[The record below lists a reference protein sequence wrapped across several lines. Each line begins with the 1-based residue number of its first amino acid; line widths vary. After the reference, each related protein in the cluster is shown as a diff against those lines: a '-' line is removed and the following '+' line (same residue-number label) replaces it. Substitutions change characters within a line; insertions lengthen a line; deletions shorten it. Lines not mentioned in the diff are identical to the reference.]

1 LFYSVLPAKLPTVF
15 FSPGQ
20 LKHNPDRQ
28 PPKQTT
34 MALSGYIALAVIVL
48 MVVALLKEVMRP
60 GLVLFTA
67 LVVFMLTGILSSD
80 EAISGFSNKGMITV
94 GILFLISEGFKQTG
108 ALAKLATFFL
118 PKKRATIPR
127 LILRLTVPIAAVS
140 AFLNNTPM
148 VIIFAPMV
156 KKWAENLGL
165 PSQKFLIP
173 LSYATI
179 FGGTCTLIGTSTNLV
194 VHGMML
200 DRGIEGLGFFELAKV
215 GIFVSIIGFLYLNIF
230 SNRLLPG
237 EIIPKHSFPND
248 IREFIFDVILTEN
261 SSLIGKE
268 IEKRRLPG
276 LSEFVVKTVIRDDKH
291 IRISNTP
298 FEIQK
303 GDQLLLAGK
312 SEDVGYLMQQN
323 GISLKCLDSTD
334 SGFMNQDLKL
344 VEVVIAPRFPG
355 IQKTIEEFDF
365 RGHYNAVVM
374 AVHRNGERISTNLNN
389 HELNTGDNLMLLT
402 TNDFLRYWG
411 ESRAF
416 YMSSTI
422 GDMDSSKDRRKR
434 WLAVII
440 TLLMVVGAT
449 TGGYLQEWLEGI
461 TGSDTKIE
469 LDMFFFAAI
478 AMVLMASMKIF
489 SAKKYTKP
497 INWDVLIT
505 VASAFGISR
514 ALQNS
519 GAADVIAQS
528 AINLSKNLGPIGVL
542 AAIYIITNLFT
553 EIITNN
559 AAAALSFPI
568 ALSAAT
574 QLGVDPRP
582 FFIAIAI
589 AASASFSTPIG
600 YQTNLI
606 VQSIGNYKFGDY
618 WRIGLPLNIL
628 AFIVS
633 MIVIPIFWSF

>member
-1 LFYSVLPAKLPTVF
+1 MT
-15 FSPGQ
+15 
-20 LKHNPDRQ
+20 
-28 PPKQTT
+28 
-34 MALSGYIALAVIVL
+34 LSAYIAIVVVVL
-48 MVVALLKEVMRP
+48 MIIALLKEVMRP

-67 LVVFMLTGILSSD
+67 VVIFMVTGIISSD
-80 EAISGFSNKGMITV
+80 EALSGFSNKGMITV
-94 GILFLISEGFKQTG
+94 GILFLVSEGFKQTG
-108 ALAKLATFFL
+108 ALTKLAAVLL
-118 PKKRATIPR
+118 PKKRAPIPR
-127 LILRLTVPIAAVS
+127 LILRLTLPIAGIS

-148 VIIFAPMV
+148 VIIFAPMI
-156 KKWAENLGL
+156 KKWAEKLSL

-200 DRGIEGLGFFELAKV
+200 DRGLDGFGFFELAKV
-215 GIFVSIIGFLYLNIF
+215 GIFITIIGFIYLNVF

-237 EIIPKHSFPND
+237 EVIPRHSFPND
-248 IREFIFDVILTEN
+248 IREYYFDVILQEG

-276 LSEFVVKTVIRDDKH
+276 LSEFVVKTVIREGKH

-298 FEIQK
+298 FEILE
-303 GDQLLLAGK
+303 GDELILAGK
-312 SEDVGYLMQQN
+312 SEDIGFLMQQS
-323 GISLKCLDSTD
+323 GIALKCLDSAD
-334 SGFMNQDLKL
+334 SGFLNQNLKL

-374 AVHRNGERISTNLNN
+374 AVHRNGERITTNMQSV
-389 HELNTGDNLMLLT
+389 ELKTGDNLMLLT
-402 TNDFLRYWG
+402 TDDFTRYWG

-416 YMSSTI
+416 YMSSEV
-422 GDMDSSKDRRKR
+422 GDMDSSKDKWKR
-434 WLAVII
+434 WLAVSI
-440 TLLMVVGAT
+440 TMLMVIGAT
-449 TGGYLQEWLEGI
+449 LGGNFQNFLESQ
-461 TGSDTKIE
+461 GSDWNVE
-469 LDMFFFAAI
+469 LDMFFFAAV

-489 SAKKYTKP
+489 AAKKYTKP

-519 GAADVIAQS
+519 GFADIVAHSVI
-528 AINLSKNLGPIGVL
+528 NFSKGMGPIGVL
-542 AAIYIITNLFT
+542 AAIFIITNIFT

-574 QLGVDPRP
+574 QLGVDPMP
-582 FFIAIAI
+582 FFVAIAM
-589 AASASFSTPIG
+589 AASCSFSTPIG

-618 WRIGLPLNIL
+618 WKIGLPLNIL

>member
-1 LFYSVLPAKLPTVF
+1 MTV
-15 FSPGQ
+15 
-20 LKHNPDRQ
+20 
-28 PPKQTT
+28 T
-34 MALSGYIALAVIVL
+34 GYIAIAVVIL
-48 MVVALLKEVMRP
+48 MIIALLKEMMRP
-60 GLVLFTA
+60 GLILFTA
-67 LVVFMLTGILSSD
+67 VVIFMVTDIITSE
-80 EAISGFSNKGMITV
+80 EALSGFSNKGMITV
-94 GILFLISEGFKQTG
+94 GILFLVSEGFKQTG
-108 ALAKLATFFL
+108 ALTKLAAVLL
-118 PKKRATIPR
+118 PKKRAPIPR
-127 LILRLTVPIAAVS
+127 LILRLTVPIAGVS

-148 VIIFAPMV
+148 VIIFAPMI
-156 KKWAENLGL
+156 KKWAEKLSL

-215 GIFVSIIGFLYLNIF
+215 GIFVALVGFLYLNIF

-248 IREFIFDVILTEN
+248 IREYNFDVMLTEG
-261 SSLIGKE
+261 SSLIGKD

-276 LSEFVVKTVIRDDKH
+276 LSEFVVKTVIRDEKH

-298 FEIQK
+298 FTIEE
-303 GDQLLLAGK
+303 GDDLILAGK
-312 SEDVGYLMQQN
+312 SEDVGFLLQQS
-323 GISLKCLDSTD
+323 GIRLQCLDATD
-334 SGFMNQDLKL
+334 SAFMNQDLKL

-374 AVHRNGERISTNLNN
+374 AVHRNGERITTNMQNV
-389 HELNTGDNLMLLT
+389 ELKSGDNLMLIT
-402 TNDFLRYWG
+402 TDDFTRYWG

-416 YMSSTI
+416 YMASEI
-422 GDMDSSKDRRKR
+422 GDMDSSKDKRKR

-449 TGGYLQEWLEGI
+449 VGGQLPGYGNV
-461 TGSDTKIE
+461 D
-469 LDMFFFAAI
+469 LDMFFFAAV

-519 GAADVIAQS
+519 GAADVIAHTT
-528 AINLSKNLGPIGVL
+528 INISKSLGPIGVL
-542 AAIYIITNLFT
+542 AAIYIITNIFT

-582 FFIAIAI
+582 FFIAIAV

-600 YQTNLI
+600 YQTNLV

-618 WRIGLPLNIL
+618 WKIGLPLNIL

>member
-1 LFYSVLPAKLPTVF
+1 MT
-15 FSPGQ
+15 
-20 LKHNPDRQ
+20 
-28 PPKQTT
+28 
-34 MALSGYIALAVIVL
+34 LSAYIALVVVIL
-48 MVVALLKEVMRP
+48 MIIALLKEVMRP

-67 LVVFMLTGILSSD
+67 VVIFMVTNIISSD
-80 EAISGFSNKGMITV
+80 EALSGFSNKGMITV
-94 GILFLISEGFKQTG
+94 GILFLVSEGFKQTG
-108 ALAKLATFFL
+108 ALTKLAAVLL
-118 PKKRATIPR
+118 PKKRAPIPR
-127 LILRLTVPIAAVS
+127 LILRLTLPIAGVS

-148 VIIFAPMV
+148 VIIFAPMI
-156 KKWAENLGL
+156 KKWAEKMSL

-200 DRGIEGLGFFELAKV
+200 DRGLDGFGFFELAKV
-215 GIFVSIIGFLYLNIF
+215 GLFIAFFGFIYLNVF

-237 EIIPKHSFPND
+237 EVIPRHSFPND
-248 IREFIFDVILTEN
+248 IREYYFDVILPEG

-276 LSEFVVKTVIRDDKH
+276 LSEFVVKTVIREGKH

-298 FEIQK
+298 FEIL
-303 GDQLLLAGK
+303 DADELILAGK
-312 SEDVGYLMQQN
+312 SEDIGFLTQQS
-323 GISLKCLDSTD
+323 GIALKCLDATD
-334 SGFMNQDLKL
+334 SAFLNQNLKL
-344 VEVVIAPRFPG
+344 VEVVVAPRFPG

-374 AVHRNGERISTNLNN
+374 AIHRNGERITTNMQNL
-389 HELNTGDNLMLLT
+389 ELKTGDNLMLLT
-402 TNDFLRYWG
+402 TDDFTKYWG
-411 ESRAF
+411 ESRVF
-416 YMSSTI
+416 YMASEV
-422 GDMDSSKDRRKR
+422 GDMDSSKDRWKR
-434 WLAVII
+434 WLAVAI
-440 TLLMVVGAT
+440 TLMMVIGAT
-449 TGGYLQEWLEGI
+449 LGGQIKEFLDSRGADWNV
-461 TGSDTKIE
+461 E
-469 LDMFFFAAI
+469 LDMFFFAAV

-489 SAKKYTKP
+489 PAKKYTKP

-519 GAADVIAQS
+519 GVADIVAHSVI
-528 AINLSKNLGPIGVL
+528 NFSKNMGPIGVL
-542 AAIYIITNLFT
+542 AAIFIITNIFT

-574 QLGVDPRP
+574 QLGVDPKP
-582 FFIAIAI
+582 FFVAIAI
-589 AASASFSTPIG
+589 AASCSFSTPIG

-618 WRIGLPLNIL
+618 WKIGLPMNIL

-633 MIVIPIFWSF
+633 MLVIPIFWSF

>member
-1 LFYSVLPAKLPTVF
+1 MT
-15 FSPGQ
+15 
-20 LKHNPDRQ
+20 
-28 PPKQTT
+28 
-34 MALSGYIALAVIVL
+34 LSGYIAIVVVVL
-48 MVVALLKEVMRP
+48 MIIALLKEVMRP

-67 LVVFMLTGILSSD
+67 LVIFMVTDIISSD
-80 EAISGFSNKGMITV
+80 EALSGFSNKGMITV
-94 GILFLISEGFKQTG
+94 GILFLVSEGFKQTG
-108 ALAKLATFFL
+108 ALSKLAGVLL
-118 PKKRATIPR
+118 PKKRAPIPR
-127 LILRLTVPIAAVS
+127 LILRLTVPIAGVS

-148 VIIFAPMV
+148 VIIFAPMI
-156 KKWAENLGL
+156 KKWAEKLSL

-215 GIFVSIIGFLYLNIF
+215 GIFVAIIGFIYLNIF

-248 IREFIFDVILTEN
+248 IREYYFDVTLTEG

-276 LSEFVVKTVIRDDKH
+276 LSEFVLKTVIRDDKH

-298 FEIQK
+298 FMIEE
-303 GDQLLLAGK
+303 GDELILAGK
-312 SEDVGYLMQQN
+312 SEDVGFLLQQN
-323 GISLKCLDSTD
+323 GIKLKCLEGDP
-334 SGFMNQDLKL
+334 GFMNQDLKL

-374 AVHRNGERISTNLNN
+374 AVHRNGERITTNMQNV
-389 HELNTGDNLMLLT
+389 ELKSGDNLMLIT
-402 TNDFLRYWG
+402 TDDFTRYWG

-416 YMSSTI
+416 YMASEI

-440 TLLMVVGAT
+440 TLLMVAGAT
-449 TGGYLQEWLEGI
+449 LGGQIPSYG
-461 TGSDTKIE
+461 DVE

-489 SAKKYTKP
+489 AAKKYTKP
-497 INWDVLIT
+497 VNWDVLIT

-519 GAADVIAQS
+519 GAADVIAHS
-528 AINLSKNLGPIGVL
+528 TINISKNLGPMGVL
-542 AAIYIITNLFT
+542 AAIYIITNIFT

-582 FFIAIAI
+582 FFIAIAV
-589 AASASFSTPIG
+589 AASCSFSTPIG
-600 YQTNLI
+600 YQTNLV

-618 WRIGLPLNIL
+618 WKIGLPLNIL

-633 MIVIPIFWSF
+633 MVVIPIFWSF

>member
-1 LFYSVLPAKLPTVF
+1 MT
-15 FSPGQ
+15 
-20 LKHNPDRQ
+20 
-28 PPKQTT
+28 
-34 MALSGYIALAVIVL
+34 LSGYIALVVVIL
-48 MVVALLKEVMRP
+48 MIIALLKELMRP

-67 LVVFMLTGILSSD
+67 VVIFMVFGIITSN
-80 EAISGFSNKGMITV
+80 EALSGFSNKGMITV
-94 GILFLISEGFKQTG
+94 GILFLVSEGFKQTG
-108 ALAKLATFFL
+108 ALTKLAAVLL
-118 PKKRATIPR
+118 PKKRAPIPR
-127 LILRLTVPIAAVS
+127 LILRLTIPIAAVS

-148 VIIFAPMV
+148 VIIFAPMI
-156 KKWAENLGL
+156 KKWAEKLSL

-200 DRGIEGLGFFELAKV
+200 DRGLDGFGFFELAKV
-215 GIFVSIIGFLYLNIF
+215 GIFITIIGFLYLNVF

-237 EIIPKHSFPND
+237 EVIPRHSFPND
-248 IREFIFDVILTEN
+248 IREYYFDVILQEG

-276 LSEFVVKTVIRDDKH
+276 LSEFVVKTVIRDGKH

-298 FEIQK
+298 FEILQ
-303 GDQLLLAGK
+303 GDEMILAGK
-312 SEDVGYLMQQN
+312 SEDIGFLMQKY
-323 GISLKCLDSTD
+323 GISLKCLESAEP
-334 SGFMNQDLKL
+334 GFLNQNLKL

-374 AVHRNGERISTNLNN
+374 AVHRNGERITTNMQSV
-389 HELNTGDNLMLLT
+389 ELKSGDNLMLLT
-402 TNDFLRYWG
+402 TDDFTRYWG

-416 YMSSTI
+416 YMASEV

-434 WLAVII
+434 WVAVAI

-449 TGGYLQEWLEGI
+449 LGGQIKEFLENRGSEWNV
-461 TGSDTKIE
+461 E
-469 LDMFFFAAI
+469 LDMFFFAAV

-489 SAKKYTKP
+489 AAKKYTKP

-519 GAADVIAQS
+519 GMADVIAHS
-528 AINLSKNLGPIGVL
+528 VINFSKNMGPIGVL
-542 AAIYIITNLFT
+542 AAIFIITNLFT

-589 AASASFSTPIG
+589 AASCSFSTPIG

-618 WRIGLPLNIL
+618 WKIGLPMNIL
-628 AFIVS
+628 AFIIS

>member
-1 LFYSVLPAKLPTVF
+1 MTLT
-15 FSPGQ
+15 
-20 LKHNPDRQ
+20 
-28 PPKQTT
+28 
-34 MALSGYIALAVIVL
+34 GYIAIAVVIL
-48 MVVALLKEVMRP
+48 MIIALLKEMMRP

-67 LVVFMLTGILSSD
+67 LVIFMATDIITSE
-80 EAISGFSNKGMITV
+80 EALSGFSNKGMITV
-94 GILFLISEGFKQTG
+94 GILFLVSEGFKQTG
-108 ALAKLATFFL
+108 ALSKLAGVLL
-118 PKKRATIPR
+118 PKKRAPIPR
-127 LILRLTVPIAAVS
+127 LILRITIPIAAVS

-148 VIIFAPMV
+148 VIIFAPMI
-156 KKWAENLGL
+156 KKWAEKLSL

-200 DRGIEGLGFFELAKV
+200 DRGIEGLGFIELAKV
-215 GIFVSIIGFLYLNIF
+215 GIFVAIIGFIYLNVF

-248 IREFIFDVILTEN
+248 IREYYFDVMLTEG

-276 LSEFVVKTVIRDDKH
+276 LSEFLVKTVIRDEKH

-298 FEIQK
+298 FTIEK
-303 GDQLLLAGK
+303 GDELILAGK
-312 SEDVGYLMQQN
+312 SEDVGFLLQQN
-323 GISLKCLDSTD
+323 NIKLKCLESADHAYMSQ
-334 SGFMNQDLKL
+334 NLKL

-374 AVHRNGERISTNLNN
+374 AVHRNGERITTNMQNV
-389 HELNTGDNLMLLT
+389 ELKSGDNLMLIT
-402 TNDFLRYWG
+402 TDDFTRYWG

-416 YMSSTI
+416 YMSSEI
-422 GDMDSSKDRRKR
+422 GDMDSSKDRTKR

-449 TGGYLQEWLEGI
+449 LGGQLPSNG
-461 TGSDTKIE
+461 DVD
-469 LDMFFFAAI
+469 LDMFFFAAV

-519 GAADVIAQS
+519 GAADVIAH
-528 AINLSKNLGPIGVL
+528 ATINISKNLLGPIGVL
-542 AAIYIITNLFT
+542 AAIYLITNIFT

-600 YQTNLI
+600 YQTNLV

-618 WRIGLPLNIL
+618 WKIGLPLNIL

>member
-1 LFYSVLPAKLPTVF
+1 MTLT
-15 FSPGQ
+15 
-20 LKHNPDRQ
+20 
-28 PPKQTT
+28 
-34 MALSGYIALAVIVL
+34 GYIAIAEVIL
-48 MVVALLKEVMRP
+48 MIIALLKEMMRP

-67 LVVFMLTGILSSD
+67 LVIFMVTDIITSE
-80 EAISGFSNKGMITV
+80 EALSGFSNKGMITV
-94 GILFLISEGFKQTG
+94 GILFLVSEGFKQTG
-108 ALAKLATFFL
+108 ALSKLAGVLL
-118 PKKRATIPR
+118 PKKRAPIPR
-127 LILRLTVPIAAVS
+127 LILRLTVPIAGVS
-140 AFLNNTPM
+140 AFLNNTPV
-148 VIIFAPMV
+148 VIIFAPMI
-156 KKWAENLGL
+156 KKWAEKLGL

-215 GIFVSIIGFLYLNIF
+215 GIFVAVIGFIYLNIF

-237 EIIPKHSFPND
+237 EIIPRHSFPND
-248 IREFIFDVILTEN
+248 IREYYFDVMLPTG

-276 LSEFVVKTVIRDDKH
+276 LSEFVVKTVIRDEKH
-291 IRISNTP
+291 IRISNTA
-298 FEIQK
+298 FTIED
-303 GDQLLLAGK
+303 GDELILAGK
-312 SEDVGYLMQQN
+312 SEDVGFLLQQS
-323 GISLKCLDSTD
+323 GIKLKCLESADSAYM
-334 SGFMNQDLKL
+334 SQNLKL

-374 AVHRNGERISTNLNN
+374 AVHRNGERITTNMQNV
-389 HELNTGDNLMLLT
+389 ELKSGDNLMLIT
-402 TNDFLRYWG
+402 TDDFTRYWG

-416 YMSSTI
+416 YMASEI

-449 TGGYLQEWLEGI
+449 VGGQLPSYG
-461 TGSDTKIE
+461 DVE

-519 GAADVIAQS
+519 GAADVIAHTT
-528 AINLSKNLGPIGVL
+528 INISKNLGPIGVL
-542 AAIYIITNLFT
+542 AAIYIITNIFT

-568 ALSAAT
+568 ALAAAT

-582 FFIAIAI
+582 FFIAIAV

-600 YQTNLI
+600 YQTNLV

-618 WRIGLPLNIL
+618 WKIGLPLNIL
-628 AFIVS
+628 AFIIS

>member
-1 LFYSVLPAKLPTVF
+1 MTLT
-15 FSPGQ
+15 
-20 LKHNPDRQ
+20 
-28 PPKQTT
+28 
-34 MALSGYIALAVIVL
+34 GYIAIAVVIL
-48 MVVALLKEVMRP
+48 MIIALLKEMMRP

-67 LVVFMLTGILSSD
+67 LVIFMVTDIITSE
-80 EAISGFSNKGMITV
+80 EALSGFSNKGMITV
-94 GILFLISEGFKQTG
+94 GILFLVSEGFKQTG
-108 ALAKLATFFL
+108 ALSKLAGVLL
-118 PKKRATIPR
+118 PKKRAPIPR
-127 LILRLTVPIAAVS
+127 LILRLTVPIAGVS
-140 AFLNNTPM
+140 AFLNNTPV
-148 VIIFAPMV
+148 VIIFAPMI
-156 KKWAENLGL
+156 KKWAEKLGL

-215 GIFVSIIGFLYLNIF
+215 GIFVAVIGFIYLNIF

-237 EIIPKHSFPND
+237 EIIPRHSFPND
-248 IREFIFDVILTEN
+248 IREYYFDVMLPTG

-276 LSEFVVKTVIRDDKH
+276 LSEFVVKTVIRDEKH
-291 IRISNTP
+291 IRISNTA
-298 FEIQK
+298 FTIEDADELI
-303 GDQLLLAGK
+303 LAGK
-312 SEDVGYLMQQN
+312 SEDVGFLLQQS
-323 GISLKCLDSTD
+323 GIKLKCLESADSAYM
-334 SGFMNQDLKL
+334 SQNLKL

-374 AVHRNGERISTNLNN
+374 AVHRNGERITTNMQNV
-389 HELNTGDNLMLLT
+389 ELKSGDNLMLIT
-402 TNDFLRYWG
+402 TDDFTRYWG

-416 YMSSTI
+416 YMASEI

-449 TGGYLQEWLEGI
+449 VGGQLPSYG
-461 TGSDTKIE
+461 DVE

-519 GAADVIAQS
+519 GAADVIAHTT
-528 AINLSKNLGPIGVL
+528 INISKNLGPIGVL
-542 AAIYIITNLFT
+542 AAIYIITNIFT

-568 ALSAAT
+568 ALAAAT

-582 FFIAIAI
+582 FFIAIAV

-600 YQTNLI
+600 YQTNLV

-618 WRIGLPLNIL
+618 WKIGLPLNIL
-628 AFIVS
+628 AFIIS